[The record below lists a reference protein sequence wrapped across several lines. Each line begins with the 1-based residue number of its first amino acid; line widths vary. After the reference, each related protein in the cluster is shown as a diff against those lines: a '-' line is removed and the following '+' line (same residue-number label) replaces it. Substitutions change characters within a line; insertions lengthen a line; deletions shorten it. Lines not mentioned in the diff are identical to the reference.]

1 VQTTHFRYSAHR
13 TNKTGAQREIEKR
26 MYNKTVVEFR
36 SDADIWRVVDKWAG
50 DSGFRLK
57 VPGDTE
63 RLYQKGVGFL
73 VAPMMLNVK
82 RDGQKSRLEAWISVN
97 LFVRLFT
104 LFLVPSEMG
113 IESGGFRLVA
123 PRSIA
128 RKAVNSLL
136 EQLGE
141 SAIQ

>member
-1 VQTTHFRYSAHR
+1 
-13 TNKTGAQREIEKR
+13 
-26 MYNKTVVEFR
+26 MYNRTVVEFR
-36 SDADIWRVVDKWAG
+36 SDLDIWRVVDKWAS

-82 RDGQKSRLEAWISVN
+82 RDNEKIRLETWVSVN
-97 LFVRLFT
+97 LFVRLFA

-113 IESGGFRLVA
+113 IESGGVRLVA

-136 EQLGE
+136 GQFGE

>member
-1 VQTTHFRYSAHR
+1 
-13 TNKTGAQREIEKR
+13 
-26 MYNKTVVEFR
+26 MYNRTVIEFR
-36 SDADIWRVVDKWAG
+36 SDTDIWPVIDTWAS
-50 DSGFRLK
+50 DNGFRLK

-82 RDGQKSRLEAWISVN
+82 RDHQKIRMEAWINVN
-97 LFVRLFT
+97 LFVRLVT

-136 EQLGE
+136 GQFGE

>member
-1 VQTTHFRYSAHR
+1 
-13 TNKTGAQREIEKR
+13 
-26 MYNKTVVEFR
+26 MYNRTVVEFC
-36 SDADIWRVVDKWAG
+36 SDLDIWRVVDQWAS

-82 RDGQKSRLEAWISVN
+82 RDNQKIRLETWVSVN
-97 LFVRLFT
+97 LFMRLFA

-113 IESGGFRLVA
+113 IESGGVRLIA

-128 RKAVNSLL
+128 RKTVNELL
-136 EQLGE
+136 VQLGQ
-141 SAIQ
+141 SVIK